1 MMKSLAAF
9 GLLVGLLMSA
19 VSPVQATPVT
29 DLAQPLSIAGQWQF
43 RIGDDLAWA
52 SPELD
57 DSDWQTTA
65 VPAYAPTGHT
75 DYSGMFWY
83 RLALQLDLS
92 QPSVQATL
100 GALAVTIGNVTSAY
114 ELYAGGVKI
123 GSVGR
128 LPPEPVS
135 VYDRKQVFAIPASAV
150 SADGELVLAM
160 RIWRNPDIGR
170 GETGLNAG
178 AILLGNVGEL
188 RAQLMKKAILPN
200 AVLAAIYLL
209 VGLYHLLIARRN
221 PVLKEFFWFGLL
233 SISLAIYTFETSQAK
248 FFLDIPYWLHKR
260 VEYLALYLSPILFG
274 QTLLAVTRT
283 TSNITIRLFNLI
295 FGLFAL
301 VVLLIP
307 GEGVMRG
314 TLMPFQ
320 YLVAVWAIS
329 MASIMAWRAYRGSR
343 SARVIVAMFL
353 LLTAALLNDV
363 ILETALIGSGNTLY
377 IVFGLLMFVMA
388 LMMAERYTEILKNL
402 ESSVAK
408 RTAQLTEANRELA
421 AAVETKGNFLA
432 NMSHEMRTPM
442 NAILGLTH
450 LGLKTEL
457 TDQQRDYFGK
467 VEQSAE
473 GLQGIIDSILDF
485 SKLQDGQ
492 LECVREPFSVSSSLA
507 GVEHIW
513 RDSVEQAGLGF
524 VVSVDPQIPET
535 LEGDGQRLKQVLGNF
550 ISNAVKFTEQGEVR
564 LSAELLNNA
573 GSAATV
579 RFSVADTG
587 PGIAQEQRERL
598 FEAFSQADN
607 SMTREHGGTGLGLSI
622 AQRLVE
628 LMGGQISVD
637 STPGAGST
645 FSFELALPVSQAL
658 ATAEADYGEIDLTP
672 IRGARVLLVDDSELN
687 LQVAGELLRQ
697 ARLYVDTALDGKEAV
712 EKVNAASY
720 DCVLMDVQM
729 PVMNGYTAT
738 EQIRSR
744 PHFKNLPILAMTANA
759 MPQDRARGAEAGMN
773 AYIPKPIDPD
783 DLYRTLLQWI
793 APGDRDYNEDSFS
806 APAEAGDGSAELP
819 ESLPGINIR
828 EGLTRVGGN
837 ASLYLELLRD
847 LCKDYAD
854 AGQRIAAMLAGEDA
868 ESARQLAHKLRGIA
882 NNLGVT
888 ELGLAAE
895 AIELPIKSG
904 EPVPAEAIPQLT
916 SALEEAISSQAT
928 LAPLMVSSGGD
939 VELDQ
944 GQQLQL
950 LAELMQA
957 VADSNPEALDLAD
970 RLLAALG
977 EGSAGAA
984 ALAAAR
990 DSLDMYDFAGAGEH
1004 LQTVSL

>member
-1 MMKSLAAF
+1 MNTFPAF
-9 GLLVGLLMSA
+9 GLLVVLLVA
-19 VSPVQATPVT
+19 TVFPAQAMPVT

-43 RIGDDLAWA
+43 QIGDDLAWA

-65 VPAYAPTGHT
+65 VPAYAPAGHT

-83 RLALQLDLS
+83 RLTLQLDLS
-92 QPSVQATL
+92 QPSVQSTL
-100 GALAVTIGNVTSAY
+100 GALAVTVGNVSSAY
-114 ELYAGGVKI
+114 ELYAGGIKI

-128 LPPEPVS
+128 LPPEPIS
-135 VYDRKQVFAIPASAV
+135 IYDRKQTFAIPAAAV
-150 SADGELVLAM
+150 DDAGNVVLAM
-160 RIWRNPDIGR
+160 RIWRNPDVGK
-170 GETGLNAG
+170 GETGLTDG

-209 VGLYHLLIARRN
+209 VGLYHFLIARRN
-221 PVLKEFFWFGLL
+221 PILKEFFWFGLF
-233 SISLAIYTFETSQAK
+233 SICMAVYTFETSQAK

-260 VEYLALYLSPILFG
+260 VEYLALYLSPLLFG
-274 QTLLAVTRT
+274 QTLLAVTHT
-283 TSNITIRLFNLI
+283 SSNITIRLFNLV

-307 GEGVMRG
+307 GEGAMRG
-314 TLMPFQ
+314 TLIPFQ
-320 YLVAVWAIS
+320 YLGATWALS

-343 SARVIVAMFL
+343 SARAIVVML
-353 LLTAALLNDV
+353 LLLVAAVFNDV
-363 ILETALIGSGNTLY
+363 ILETAWIGSGNILY
-377 IVFGLLMFVMA
+377 IVFGLLLFSMA

-421 AAVETKGNFLA
+421 AAVETKADFLA

-492 LECVREPFSVSSSLA
+492 LECVSDPFSVSSSLS

-513 RDSVEQAGLGF
+513 RDSVEQAGLDL
-524 VVSVDPQIPET
+524 VVSVDPQIPQS
-535 LEGDGQRLKQVLGNF
+535 LEGDGQRLKQVLGIF

-573 GSAATV
+573 GSAAAV

-587 PGIAQEQRERL
+587 PGLVQEQLERL

-607 SMTREHGGTGLGLSI
+607 SMTREHGGAGLGLSI
-622 AQRLVE
+622 ARRLVE

-637 STPGAGST
+637 SAPGAGSS
-645 FSFELALPVSQAL
+645 FSFELTLPVSEEL
-658 ATAEADYGEIDLTP
+658 AADEVDAGDIDLTP

-687 LQVAGELLRQ
+687 LQVASELLRQ
-697 ARLYVDTALDGKEAV
+697 ARLYVETALDGKQAV

-729 PVMNGYTAT
+729 PVMNGYEAT

-744 PHFKNLPILAMTANA
+744 SHFKDLPILAMTANA
-759 MPQDRARGAEAGMN
+759 MPQDRARGAKAGMN

-793 APGDRDYNEDSFS
+793 APGDRVYDEDSFS
-806 APAEAGDGSAELP
+806 ALAVMSDESANLPA
-819 ESLPGINIR
+819 SLPGINIS

-837 ASLYLELLRD
+837 TSLYLELLRD

-854 AGQRIAAMLAGEDA
+854 AGQRIEAMLAGEDV

-888 ELGLAAE
+888 QLGLAAE

-904 EPVPAEAIPQLT
+904 EAVPAQAMPQLA

-928 LAPLMVSSGGD
+928 LAPLMVSNDGD
-939 VELDQ
+939 IELDQ

-957 VADSNPEALDLAD
+957 VADSNPEALDLTD
-970 RLLAALG
+970 RLLGAVG
-977 EGSAGAA
+977 EGSAAA
-984 ALAAAR
+984 TALAAVK

>member
-1 MMKSLAAF
+1 MIKSLAAF
-9 GLLVGLLMSA
+9 GLLVGLF
-19 VSPVQATPVT
+19 VSVATPLQAMPVT

-43 RIGDDLAWA
+43 HIGDDPAWA
-52 SPELD
+52 SPGLD

-65 VPAYAPTGHT
+65 VPAYAPTGHR

-83 RLALQLDLS
+83 RHTLQLDLS

-100 GALAVTIGNVTSAY
+100 GALAIAIGNVTSAY

-123 GSVGR
+123 GAVGR

-135 VYDRKQVFAIPASAV
+135 VYDRKQVFAIPASAIN
-150 SADGELVLAM
+150 ADGELVIAM
-160 RIWRNPDIGR
+160 RIWRNPDIGK

-188 RAQLMKKAILPN
+188 RAQWMKQAILPN

-221 PVLKEFFWFGLL
+221 PVLKEFFWFGLF
-233 SISLAIYTFETSQAK
+233 SIGLAVYTFETSQAK

-260 VEYLALYLSPILFG
+260 VEYLALYLSPLLFG

-283 TSNITIRLFNLI
+283 TSNVTIRLFNLI
-295 FGLFAL
+295 FGVFAL
-301 VVLLIP
+301 IILLIP

-314 TLMPFQ
+314 TLIPFQ
-320 YLVAVWAIS
+320 YLGAVWALS

-343 SARVIVAMFL
+343 SARAIVAML
-353 LLTAALLNDV
+353 LLLVAAVFNDV
-363 ILETALIGSGNTLY
+363 ILATPLIGGGNILY
-377 IVFGLLMFVMA
+377 IVFGLLLFFMA

-408 RTAQLTEANRELA
+408 RTAQLTEANRELK

-457 TDQQRDYFGK
+457 TDQQRDYFSK

-492 LECVREPFSVSSSLA
+492 LECVREPFSVSAALA
-507 GVEHIW
+507 SVEHIW

-524 VVSVDPQIPET
+524 VLSIDPQIPET

-564 LSAELLNNA
+564 LGAELLNSA

-645 FSFELALPVSQAL
+645 FSFELTLPVLDAV
-658 ATAEADYGEIDLTP
+658 ATAEAETAEIDLTP

-697 ARLYVDTALDGKEAV
+697 ARLYVETAMDGKEAV

-738 EQIRSR
+738 EQIRAK
-744 PHFKNLPILAMTANA
+744 PHFKDLPILAMTANA

-793 APGDRDYNEDSFS
+793 TPGDRDYDEDSFS
-806 APAEAGDGSAELP
+806 APVAAGDESAELP

-837 ASLYLELLRD
+837 AALYLELLRD

-854 AGQRIAAMLAGEDA
+854 AGDRIEAMLAGEDA

-904 EPVPAEAIPQLT
+904 EPVPAEAIPQLV
-916 SALEEAISSQAT
+916 SALQAAISSQAT
-928 LAPLMVSSGGD
+928 LAPLMASGDGG
-939 VELDQ
+939 VELDR
-944 GQQLQL
+944 GQQVEL

-977 EGSAGAA
+977 EDSAGAA

-990 DSLDMYDFAGAGEH
+990 ESLDMYDFPGAGEH